1 MYRKII
7 VPVDIAQ
14 VERGETILRRAEKI
28 AEADGDIILLNVVED
43 LPSYLAIDVPAGLIE
58 GALKEARQALT
69 ALKLRCGS
77 RARIEIRTGH
87 AAREI
92 LAAAEEHGA
101 DLILV
106 ASHHPDLS
114 NYLFGST
121 ADRVVR
127 HAGCSVL
134 VDRVN

>member
-58 GALKEARQALT
+58 GALKEARQVLT
-69 ALKLRCGS
+69 ALKVRCGS

-92 LAAAEEHGA
+92 LAAAQEHAA

-106 ASHHPDLS
+106 ASHRPDLS
-114 NYLFGST
+114 NYIFGST

>member
-1 MYRKII
+1 MYRKVI

-14 VERGETILRRAEKI
+14 VDRGETILRRAETI
-28 AEADGDIILLNVVED
+28 ADAEGDIILLNVVED

-58 GALKEARQALT
+58 GALREARDMLT
-69 ALKLRCGS
+69 ALKTRCGS

-92 LAAAEEHGA
+92 LAAADEHKA
-101 DLILV
+101 DLVMI

-114 NYLFGST
+114 NYIFGST

-127 HAGCSVL
+127 HASCSVL
-134 VDRVN
+134 VDRIS

>member
-14 VERGETILRRAEKI
+14 IERGETILRKAEKI

-43 LPSYLAIDVPAGLIE
+43 LPTYLAIDVPAGLIE
-58 GALKEARQALT
+58 GALKEARQMLT
-69 ALKLRCGS
+69 SLKLRCAS

-92 LAAAEEHGA
+92 LAAAHEHTA
-101 DLILV
+101 DLVMI

-114 NYLFGST
+114 NYIFGST

-127 HAGCSVL
+127 HAHCSVL